1 MRARRYTVLIA
12 DRSSGVV
19 RRVGVSLRPA
29 IAMVLGI
36 LSVPILMGLGAK
48 WSAHAEIDQLRS
60 ANSVISRYGST
71 SKGMRFSSPAF
82 SSARMKSRKSS

>member
-29 IAMVLGI
+29 IAVALGI
-36 LSVPILMGLGAK
+36 LSVPVLMGLGAK
-48 WSAHAEIDQLRS
+48 WSARTEIAQLKS
-60 ANSVISRYGST
+60 ANSLLQVENGNYRAGDRAS
-71 SKGMRFSSPAF
+71 
-82 SSARMKSRKSS
+82 